1 MSWYFSAP
9 LSPPIELFINT
20 YMGGRVL
27 IKRCRGKP
35 AGQTALGGRMV
46 VSSGVH
52 PAWGLCREASNC
64 GQNGRAVRVRA
75 SWVLIW
81 AWGGVLPSRV
91 GVLRELRY
99 KGLWMALVGNKYRS
113 ENSIRDIHGR
123 NQWRHAPPLS
133 VYCLSGS
140 TRTARVSK
148 TRKLLFSAPTDLEP
162 AVKCN
167 RWLGSGRSS
176 S

>member
-1 MSWYFSAP
+1 MSICLPPPP
-9 LSPPIELFINT
+9 LVKSFVGT
-20 YMGGRVL
+20 QQGGAGMAA
-27 IKRCRGKP
+27 RCRGQPTGK
-35 AGQTALGGRMV
+35 TALGGRIV
-46 VSSGVH
+46 VLSGAH
-52 PAWGLCREASNC
+52 PAWGLYREAGNC

-113 ENSIRDIHGR
+113 ENSIRDIRGR

>member
-1 MSWYFSAP
+1 MALTLALSW
-9 LSPPIELFINT
+9 
-20 YMGGRVL
+20 
-27 IKRCRGKP
+27 
-35 AGQTALGGRMV
+35 
-46 VSSGVH
+46 H
-52 PAWGLCREASNC
+52 PKLP
-64 GQNGRAVRVRA
+64 RAVRVRA

-99 KGLWMALVGNKYRS
+99 KGLWMALAGNKYRL

-133 VYCLSGS
+133 VYCLSGC

-148 TRKLLFSAPTDLEP
+148 TRKLLFSAPADLEP
-162 AVKCN
+162 AVKCT
-167 RWLGSGRSS
+167 RWLVRGAAPLNSELSHVHLARVLPMGSAILAVRKHVFRINECQKIKIETNGL
-176 S
+176 